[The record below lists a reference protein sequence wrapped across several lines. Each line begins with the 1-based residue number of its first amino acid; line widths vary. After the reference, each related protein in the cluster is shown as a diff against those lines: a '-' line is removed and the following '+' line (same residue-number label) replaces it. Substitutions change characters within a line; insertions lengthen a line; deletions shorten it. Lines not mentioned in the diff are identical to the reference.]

1 MKLFLPLLLAAGS
14 LAFLAPSEVRAP
26 LVADEGKR
34 DEGKRDE
41 GKGGEQHGPLEER
54 MHAMEDAIRAL
65 RRSLRDPA
73 KQADS
78 LASLAKLEADII
90 AAKSETP
97 RMAAKVPESER
108 PKFVLDYRREMI
120 RMLEHAL
127 AVEKAV
133 LDGKQEEALAAF
145 EALRGL
151 EDPAHARFTEEEQ

>member
-1 MKLFLPLLLAAGS
+1 MKLFVTLLLAAGS
-14 LAFLAPSEVRAP
+14 LAFLAPSEVFAP
-26 LVADEGKR
+26 GVQQ
-34 DEGKRDE
+34 
-41 GKGGEQHGPLEER
+41 GGEGGGKPDEHGPLEER

-97 RMAAKVPESER
+97 RMAPKVPEAER
-108 PKFVLDYRREMI
+108 PKFLVDYRREMI
-120 RMLEHAL
+120 RMLEQAL

-133 LDGKQEEALAAF
+133 LDGKQDEALAAF
-145 EALRGL
+145 EALRAL
-151 EDPAHARFTEEEQ
+151 EDPAHARFTEEEH